1 MLTLLLGIIYLSFIS
16 LGLPDSLLGSAWPS
30 MYGALQVPVSYAG
43 IVSMIISGGT
53 ILSSLFSG
61 KTIKM
66 LGTGKVTAISVGMT
80 AAALW
85 GFSASHTFVSLCLWA
100 VPYGLGAGAV
110 DAALNNFIALHYKA
124 KHMNWLHCC
133 WGIGATLG
141 PYIMGFCL
149 TMGKQ
154 WNAGYRSISALQI
167 GLTVILLLSL
177 PLWKIKNSSEN
188 TKEEAGAA
196 LKMGEL
202 LRIKG
207 VLPALAA
214 FFCYCAL
221 ETTTGLWASSF
232 LVMERG
238 ISAQSAA
245 KWASFFY
252 LGITFGRFLSGFLSM
267 KISGRN
273 MVRLGQLLAGIG
285 VVSLFFSLGNTVLCA
300 GFVLIGLG
308 CAPIYPSLLHETP
321 ENFGRNVSQSIMGL
335 QMASAYIGS
344 TFMPPLFGII
354 AEHSSISYFPV
365 YLFLFAALMF
375 VTTEF
380 LLRVI
385 HKSRAEVPLKN
396 ATE

>member
-1 MLTLLLGIIYLSFIS
+1 
-16 LGLPDSLLGSAWPS
+16 
-30 MYGALQVPVSYAG
+30 
-43 IVSMIISGGT
+43 
-53 ILSSLFSG
+53 
-61 KTIKM
+61 
-66 LGTGKVTAISVGMT
+66 
-80 AAALW
+80 
-85 GFSASHTFVSLCLWA
+85 
-100 VPYGLGAGAV
+100 
-110 DAALNNFIALHYKA
+110 
-124 KHMNWLHCC
+124 
-133 WGIGATLG
+133 
-141 PYIMGFCL
+141 
-149 TMGKQ
+149 
-154 WNAGYRSISALQI
+154 
-167 GLTVILLLSL
+167 
-177 PLWKIKNSSEN
+177 
-188 TKEEAGAA
+188 
-196 LKMGEL
+196 
-202 LRIKG
+202 
-207 VLPALAA
+207 
-214 FFCYCAL
+214 
-221 ETTTGLWASSF
+221 
-232 LVMERG
+232 MERG

-385 HKSRAEVPLKN
+385 HRSRAEVPLKN